1 MILILYAHTNSGTD
15 VARRLLPS
23 VGMCALD
30 AEREVRL
37 KAVECLKSA
46 LARLESESAKMSD
59 DLPLSGG
66 GVVQVFECVCW
77 YTWCACVC
85 FAHALRTRACV
96 YISDANIWT
105 HLLRIHIQMY
115 TCISFHIRICLAY
128 MQIHIPVHVHLFYK
142 CVYVDIFVCV
152 YTYTHLFPSV
162 SVRMLRSST
171 ALFDHVC
178 MHCATACAH
187 LCLCMTQMRI
197 LYTFTYA

>member
-77 YTWCACVC
+77 YTGVRVYVSRTHCA
-85 FAHALRTRACV
+85 R
-96 YISDANIWT
+96 
-105 HLLRIHIQMY
+105 
-115 TCISFHIRICLAY
+115 
-128 MQIHIPVHVHLFYK
+128 VHVF
-142 CVYVDIFVCV
+142 IFQMRIYGHIYCV
-152 YTYTHLFPSV
+152 YTYKCIHVYLFTFAFV
-162 SVRMLRSST
+162 WLICRYIYLCTYIYST
-171 ALFDHVC
+171 SVC
-178 MHCATACAH
+178 M
-187 LCLCMTQMRI
+187 
-197 LYTFTYA
+197 